1 MNIYLICGK
10 AGSGKN
16 EVANYLA
23 NNLESSVITGFSKY
37 IKQFA
42 LELTDWDGTDSH
54 KPREFL
60 QEMGDK
66 LRAIDPDFMT
76 RRMKEDM
83 MVYEKEGIKN
93 VIISDVRLLH
103 EIEYFKKIKKY
114 NVITIRVNSEVSK
127 RVLTEEQ
134 KEHHTETELDNYQG
148 YDFVIVN
155 AFDRSLYSEV
165 ERILEGR

>member
-16 EVANYLA
+16 EVANHLA
-23 NNLESSVITGFSKY
+23 ENLDNTVVTGFSKY

-54 KPREFL
+54 KPRKFL
-60 QEMGDK
+60 QEMGDN
-66 LRAIDPDFMT
+66 LRAIDPDFLT
-76 RRMKEDM
+76 KRMAEDIE
-83 MVYEKEGIKN
+83 VYASQGIQN

>member
-23 NNLESSVITGFSKY
+23 DRMENTVITAFSKY

-54 KPREFL
+54 KPRKFL
-60 QEMGDK
+60 QEMGDN
-66 LRAIDPDFMT
+66 LRAIDENFLT
-76 RRMKEDM
+76 KRMAEDIK
-83 MVYEKEGIKN
+83 VYASQGIEN
-93 VIISDVRLLH
+93 VIISDVRLLR
-103 EIEYFKKIKKY
+103 EIEYFKKMKEY

-134 KEHHTETELDNYQG
+134 KHHHTEIELDNYKG
-148 YDFVIVN
+148 YDFVINN
-155 AFDRSLYSEV
+155 AFDRSLYLEV
-165 ERILEGR
+165 DKILEGR